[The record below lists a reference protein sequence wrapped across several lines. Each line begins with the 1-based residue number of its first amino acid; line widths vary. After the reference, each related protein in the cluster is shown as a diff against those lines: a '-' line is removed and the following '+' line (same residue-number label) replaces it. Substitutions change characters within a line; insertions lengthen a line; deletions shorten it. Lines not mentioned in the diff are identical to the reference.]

1 MDFTEIKGTHIS
13 DTLCIEMRRRKWYV
27 LFLDFTDT
35 TSYILHVPTREVS
48 KYEKIMRQEYAKFS
62 YGTNV
67 STAISN
73 EVKGCR
79 ENVALFDLSS
89 FGKVLYV
96 FCSLGAA
103 QAQDN

>member
-1 MDFTEIKGTHIS
+1 MVCIK
-13 DTLCIEMRRRKWYV
+13 Y
-27 LFLDFTDT
+27 FL
-35 TSYILHVPTREVS
+35 ILLTQHLIHVPPFSREVS
-48 KYEKIMRQEYAKFS
+48 KYEKIMRQDYAKFS

-89 FGKVLYV
+89 FGKV
-96 FCSLGAA
+96 
-103 QAQDN
+103 DNTE

>member
-1 MDFTEIKGTHIS
+1 MKGIVWKYLNTIGTDITEIKGTHIS
-13 DTLCIEMRRRKWYV
+13 DALCMEMVCIRY
-27 LFLDFTDT
+27 FL
-35 TSYILHVPTREVS
+35 ILLTQHLNHVPFSREVS
-48 KYEKIMRQEYAKFS
+48 KYEKIMKQDYAKFS

-89 FGKVLYV
+89 FGKV
-96 FCSLGAA
+96 
-103 QAQDN
+103 DNTE

>member
-1 MDFTEIKGTHIS
+1 MG
-13 DTLCIEMRRRKWYV
+13 RKIAEFPYRGKSKLGCPGLYV
-27 LFLDFTDT
+27 LFLDSAYWTQHLISMYLF
-35 TSYILHVPTREVS
+35 SREVS
-48 KYEKIMRQEYAKFS
+48 KYEKIMRQDYAKFS

-89 FGKVLYV
+89 FGKVILNKRPGV
-96 FCSLGAA
+96 V
-103 QAQDN
+103 QD